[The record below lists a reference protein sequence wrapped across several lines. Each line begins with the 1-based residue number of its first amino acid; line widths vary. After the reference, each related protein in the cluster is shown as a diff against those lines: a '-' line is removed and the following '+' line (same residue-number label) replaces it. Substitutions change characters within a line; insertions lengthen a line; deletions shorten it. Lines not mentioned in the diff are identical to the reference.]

1 MRPEILI
8 AISLI
13 NLALVDAYLLR
24 AVRDL
29 QGTLLWEIIKER
41 LEKRKEE

>member
-29 QGTLLWEIIKER
+29 QGTFGKLVRMLREDGINV
-41 LEKRKEE
+41 